1 MIIVGKISV
10 KAIVENQKRDIEKIY
25 LMDKLRNNDVR
36 YIRNIAKGIPIEIMS
51 REELTQISGVDN
63 HGGYAISCSKRKND
77 DIYPILKNKTISIL
91 LVEGMRDP
99 FNMGEIFRTALAMGF
114 DAIISSEYDFY
125 DNEKIVVRSSAGA
138 SEKLLW
144 HQSSDLEKT
153 IATLKEKDVSIVAA
167 HRADNNSVLG
177 SYQFSDKV
185 CICIGGALRGLST
198 KVLEHADE
206 FVRIDYDAKIALS
219 TVASCNI
226 FTYERFR
233 QQGERK

>member
-10 KAIVENQKRDIEKIY
+10 KAIIENEKRKIEKIY

-36 YIRNIAKGIPIEIMS
+36 YIRRIAKGIPIEIKT
-51 REELTQISGVDN
+51 RAEINEISGVDN
-63 HGGYAISCSKRKND
+63 HGGYAISCSTRNND
-77 DIYPILKNKTISIL
+77 TLGPVIENKQLSIL

-99 FNMGEIFRTALAMGF
+99 FNMGEIFRTALAMDF
-114 DAIISSEYDFY
+114 DAIISSTYDFY
-125 DNEKIVVRSSAGA
+125 DNESIVVRSSAGA

-144 HQSSDLEKT
+144 HQSDDLETT
-153 IATLKEKDVSIVAA
+153 IKDLKKHNVSIIAA

-177 SYQFSDKV
+177 TYEFPEKV

-198 KVLEHADE
+198 KVLDHADDY
-206 FVRIDYDAKIALS
+206 VRIDYKERIALS
-219 TVASCNI
+219 TVSSCNL

-233 QQGERK
+233 QLGGK